1 MLGLGDRLPY
11 PGLGAV
17 AAGHLAPGAR
27 DHLVA
32 YALVRGLP
40 IRHNTV
46 HRSRPWRETRCS
58 SIDFLVSSN
67 RVPLWSNLGGSN
79 GFNGL
84 NLEEEDNLKI
94 GQATCCCSNPWC
106 FMVLQL
112 EILDDT

>member
-1 MLGLGDRLPY
+1 MLGLGDGLPY

-46 HRSRPWRETRCS
+46 HRSRPWREALIRL
-58 SIDFLVSSN
+58 DFLVSFH
-67 RVPLWSNLGGSN
+67 RVPFWSNLGGRIVSTITL
-79 GFNGL
+79 G
-84 NLEEEDNLKI
+84 
-94 GQATCCCSNPWC
+94 S
-106 FMVLQL
+106 
-112 EILDDT
+112 